1 MSMEATFLLRNAANG
16 IRKPWPSSAGIP
28 NARSAD
34 SRKPTGRWQQSERGR
49 TGESLPEQVERA
61 QRMRLPGS
69 VVLWAGRLQM
79 KRFLA
84 LAFIAMLAQAAQA
97 QSWPSQP
104 VHVIVPAS
112 PGSSLDVVARV
123 LGEQLHAQW
132 KQAVVVESKP
142 GAGGMLGMGAVA
154 KAPADGFTLGVGFNG
169 PVAIAPLLYRRMAY
183 DPAKDLV
190 PVVLT
195 TSQPNVLAVA
205 ATHPANTVAEFV
217 AWAKQQDGKLLYASV
232 GTGSSSHLTME
243 LFKSVAGFA
252 GTHVPYK
259 GSPEAA
265 MSVVTGETH
274 AIFAV
279 EPALL
284 PFLQSGQLKLLAATS
299 RDRTANLPNL
309 PTVAESGYPDVQS
322 LAWNGLF
329 APAGTPAA
337 VIDKINS
344 DVNAALADPGVRE
357 LLLKQGLVPG
367 GGRPTDF
374 KTLVESESRKWGPLI
389 AAKIKP
395 IE

>member
-1 MSMEATFLLRNAANG
+1 MHRIVA
-16 IRKPWPSSAGIP
+16 
-28 NARSAD
+28 
-34 SRKPTGRWQQSERGR
+34 
-49 TGESLPEQVERA
+49 
-61 QRMRLPGS
+61 
-69 VVLWAGRLQM
+69 
-79 KRFLA
+79 LA
-84 LAFIAMLAQAAQA
+84 LLALFTQGAAAQP
-97 QSWPSQP
+97 WPSQP
-104 VHVIVPAS
+104 VRVIVPAS
-112 PGSSLDVVARV
+112 PGSSLDVIARI
-123 LGEQLHAQW
+123 LGEKLRARWNQP
-132 KQAVVVESKP
+132 VVIEDKA
-142 GAGGMLGMGAVA
+142 GAGGMLGMNAVA
-154 KAPADGFTLGVGFNG
+154 RATADGHTLGIGFNG
-169 PVAIAPLLYRRMAY
+169 PIAFAPHLYRRMSY
-183 DPAKDLV
+183 DPAKDLL
-190 PVVLT
+190 PIVLT

-205 ATHPANTVAEFV
+205 ATHPANDVAAFV

-243 LFKSVAGFA
+243 LFKSAAGFA

-299 RDRTANLPNL
+299 KERTANLQNL
-309 PTVAESGYPDVQS
+309 PTIAESGYPEVQS

-337 VIDKINS
+337 VIDKINA
-344 DVNAALADPGVRE
+344 DVNAALADAAVRE

-367 GGRPTDF
+367 GGAPADF
-374 KTLVESESRKWGPLI
+374 RALVEDESRKWGPLI
-389 AAKIKP
+389 QAKIKP

>member
-1 MSMEATFLLRNAANG
+1 M
-16 IRKPWPSSAGIP
+16 IRI
-28 NARSAD
+28 
-34 SRKPTGRWQQSERGR
+34 
-49 TGESLPEQVERA
+49 
-61 QRMRLPGS
+61 
-69 VVLWAGRLQM
+69 
-79 KRFLA
+79 LA
-84 LAFIAMLAQAAQA
+84 LAFIALVTHGAAAQP
-97 QSWPSQP
+97 WPSQP
-104 VHVIVPAS
+104 VRLIVPAS
-112 PGSSLDVVARV
+112 PGSSLDVIARV
-123 LGEQLHAQW
+123 LGEKLRARWNQP
-132 KQAVVVESKP
+132 VVIEDKA
-142 GAGGMLGMGAVA
+142 GAGGMLGMNAVA
-154 KAPADGFTLGVGFNG
+154 RAAADGHTLGIGFNG
-169 PVAIAPLLYRRMAY
+169 PIAFAPHLYRHMSY
-183 DPAKDLV
+183 DPGKDLV

-205 ATHPANTVAEFV
+205 ASHPANDVAAFV

-284 PFLQSGQLKLLAATS
+284 PFLQSGQLKLLAATGKE
-299 RDRTANLPNL
+299 RTAGLENL
-309 PTVAESGYPDVQS
+309 PTLAQSGYPDVQS

-337 VIDKINS
+337 VIGKVNA
-344 DVNAALADPGVRE
+344 DVNAALAEEAVRE
-357 LLLKQGLVPG
+357 LLFKQGLVPG
-367 GGRPTDF
+367 GGTPADF
-374 KTLVESESRKWGPLI
+374 KTLVEEESRKWGPLI
-389 AAKIKP
+389 EAKIKP

>member
-1 MSMEATFLLRNAANG
+1 MRY
-16 IRKPWPSSAGIP
+16 
-28 NARSAD
+28 
-34 SRKPTGRWQQSERGR
+34 GREM
-49 TGESLPEQVERA
+49 
-61 QRMRLPGS
+61 QRI
-69 VVLWAGRLQM
+69 
-79 KRFLA
+79 LA
-84 LAFIAMLAQAAQA
+84 LAVLALLTHDVAAQP
-97 QSWPSQP
+97 WPSQP
-104 VHVIVPAS
+104 VRLVVPAS
-112 PGSSLDVVARV
+112 PGSSLDVIARV
-123 LGEQLHAQW
+123 LGEKLRARWNQP
-132 KQAVVVESKP
+132 VVIEDKA
-142 GAGGMLGMGAVA
+142 GAGGMLGMNAVA
-154 KAPADGFTLGVGFNG
+154 RAAADGHTLGIGFNG
-169 PVAIAPLLYRRMAY
+169 PIAFAPHLYRHMSY
-183 DPAKDLV
+183 DPAKDLL
-190 PVVLT
+190 PIVLT

-205 ATHPANTVAEFV
+205 ASHPAKDVAAFA

-243 LFKSVAGFA
+243 LFKSAAGFA

-299 RDRTANLPNL
+299 KDRTADLPNL
-309 PTVAESGYPDVQS
+309 PTVAESGYPEVQS

-337 VIDKINS
+337 VIEKINT
-344 DVNAALADPGVRE
+344 DVNAVLADPGVRE

-367 GGRPTDF
+367 GGTPTDF

>member
-1 MSMEATFLLRNAANG
+1 M
-16 IRKPWPSSAGIP
+16 
-28 NARSAD
+28 
-34 SRKPTGRWQQSERGR
+34 
-49 TGESLPEQVERA
+49 
-61 QRMRLPGS
+61 QRI
-69 VVLWAGRLQM
+69 
-79 KRFLA
+79 LA
-84 LAFIAMLAQAAQA
+84 LAVMVLLTHGAAAQP
-97 QSWPSQP
+97 WPSQP
-104 VHVIVPAS
+104 VRLVVPAS
-112 PGSSLDVVARV
+112 PGSSLDVIARV
-123 LGEQLHAQW
+123 LGEKLRARWNQP
-132 KQAVVVESKP
+132 VVIEDKA
-142 GAGGMLGMGAVA
+142 GAGGMLGMNAVA
-154 KAPADGFTLGVGFNG
+154 RAAADGHTLGIGFNG
-169 PVAIAPLLYRRMAY
+169 PIAFAPHLYRHMSY
-183 DPAKDLV
+183 DPAKDLL
-190 PVVLT
+190 PIVLT

-205 ATHPANTVAEFV
+205 ASHPAKDVAAFV

-309 PTVAESGYPDVQS
+309 PSVAESGYPDVQS

-329 APAGTPAA
+329 APGATPAA

-367 GGRPTDF
+367 GGTPTDF

>member
-1 MSMEATFLLRNAANG
+1 MRY
-16 IRKPWPSSAGIP
+16 
-28 NARSAD
+28 
-34 SRKPTGRWQQSERGR
+34 GREM
-49 TGESLPEQVERA
+49 
-61 QRMRLPGS
+61 QRI
-69 VVLWAGRLQM
+69 
-79 KRFLA
+79 LA
-84 LAFIAMLAQAAQA
+84 LAVLVFLTHDVAAQP
-97 QSWPSQP
+97 WPSQP
-104 VHVIVPAS
+104 VRLVVPAS
-112 PGSSLDVVARV
+112 PGSSLDVIARV
-123 LGEQLHAQW
+123 LGEKLRPRWNQP
-132 KQAVVVESKP
+132 VVIEDKA
-142 GAGGMLGMGAVA
+142 GAGGMLGMNAVA
-154 KAPADGFTLGVGFNG
+154 RAAADGHTLGIGFNG
-169 PVAIAPLLYRRMAY
+169 PIAFAPHLYRHMSY
-183 DPAKDLV
+183 DPAKDLL
-190 PVVLT
+190 PIVLT

-205 ATHPANTVAEFV
+205 ASHPAKDVAAFA

-284 PFLQSGQLKLLAATS
+284 PFLQSEQLKLLAATS
-299 RDRTANLPNL
+299 KDRTANLPNL

-337 VIDKINS
+337 VIDKINT
-344 DVNAALADPGVRE
+344 DVNAALADPGVRQ

-367 GGRPTDF
+367 GGTPTDF

>member
-1 MSMEATFLLRNAANG
+1 
-16 IRKPWPSSAGIP
+16 
-28 NARSAD
+28 
-34 SRKPTGRWQQSERGR
+34 
-49 TGESLPEQVERA
+49 
-61 QRMRLPGS
+61 MRYPID
-69 VVLWAGRLQM
+69 M
-79 KRFLA
+79 HIILA
-84 LAFIAMLAQAAQA
+84 LAVLALLTNGAHAEP
-97 QSWPSQP
+97 WPTQT
-104 VHVIVPAS
+104 VRFVVPAS
-112 PGSSLDVVARV
+112 PGSSLDVIARV
-123 LGEQLHAQW
+123 LGEKLRTRW
-132 KQAVVVESKP
+132 NQAVVIEDKP
-142 GAGGMLGMGAVA
+142 GAGGMLGMNTVA
-154 KAPADGFTLGVGFNG
+154 RSAADGHTLGVGFNG
-169 PVAIAPLLYRRMAY
+169 PIAFAPHLYRHMTY

-205 ATHPANTVAEFV
+205 ASHPANSVAEFV
-217 AWAKQQDGKLLYASV
+217 AWAKSENGKLLYASV

-284 PFLQSGQLKLLAATS
+284 PFLQSGQLKLLAATGT
-299 RDRTANLPNL
+299 DRTADPGNL
-309 PTVAESGYPDVQS
+309 PTFAESGYPEVQS

-337 VIDKINS
+337 VVNQINA
-344 DVNAALADPGVRE
+344 DVNAALADASVHD
-357 LLLKQGLVPG
+357 LLRKQGLLPG
-367 GGRPTDF
+367 GGSPADF
-374 KTLVESESRKWGPLI
+374 KALVEEESRKWGPVI
-389 AAKIKP
+389 VEKIKP

>member
-1 MSMEATFLLRNAANG
+1 MN
-16 IRKPWPSSAGIP
+16 
-28 NARSAD
+28 
-34 SRKPTGRWQQSERGR
+34 
-49 TGESLPEQVERA
+49 
-61 QRMRLPGS
+61 RL
-69 VVLWAGRLQM
+69 
-79 KRFLA
+79 LA
-84 LAFIAMLAQAAQA
+84 LAFLALLTHGASAQP
-97 QSWPSQP
+97 WPSQP
-104 VHVIVPAS
+104 VRLVVPAS
-112 PGSSLDVVARV
+112 PGSSLDVIARV
-123 LGEQLHAQW
+123 LGEKLRPRWNQP
-132 KQAVVVESKP
+132 VVIEDKA
-142 GAGGMLGMGAVA
+142 GAGGMLGMNTVA
-154 KAPADGFTLGVGFNG
+154 RAAADGHTLGIGFNG
-169 PVAIAPLLYRRMAY
+169 PIAFAPHLYRHMSY
-183 DPAKDLV
+183 DPAKDLL
-190 PVVLT
+190 PIVLT

-205 ATHPANTVAEFV
+205 ANHPANDVAAFV

-243 LFKSVAGFA
+243 LFKSVAGFG

-265 MSVVTGETH
+265 MSVVTDETH

-299 RDRTANLPNL
+299 KERTANLQNL

-329 APAGTPAA
+329 APASTPAA
-337 VIDKINS
+337 IVERINA

-367 GGRPTDF
+367 GGTPTDF
-374 KTLVESESRKWGPLI
+374 KTLVESESAKWGPLI

>member
-1 MSMEATFLLRNAANG
+1 MHR
-16 IRKPWPSSAGIP
+16 I
-28 NARSAD
+28 
-34 SRKPTGRWQQSERGR
+34 
-49 TGESLPEQVERA
+49 
-61 QRMRLPGS
+61 
-69 VVLWAGRLQM
+69 
-79 KRFLA
+79 LA
-84 LAFIAMLAQAAQA
+84 LVFIALLTHGAAAQP
-97 QSWPSQP
+97 WPSQP
-104 VHVIVPAS
+104 VRLIVPAS
-112 PGSSLDVVARV
+112 PGSSLDVIARV
-123 LGEQLHAQW
+123 LSEKLRPRWSEPIVIEDKA
-132 KQAVVVESKP
+132 
-142 GAGGMLGMGAVA
+142 GAGGMLGMNAVA
-154 KAPADGFTLGVGFNG
+154 RAAADGHTLGIGFNG
-169 PVAIAPLLYRRMAY
+169 PIAFAPHLYRHMSY

-205 ATHPANTVAEFV
+205 ASHPANNVAEFV
-217 AWAKQQDGKLLYASV
+217 AWAKREDDKLLYASV

-284 PFLQSGQLKLLAATS
+284 PFLQSGQLKLLAAS
-299 RDRTANLPNL
+299 SKGRTANLENL
-309 PTVAESGYPDVQS
+309 PTLAESGYPQVES

-337 VIDKINS
+337 VIDRINV
-344 DVNAALADPGVRE
+344 DVNAVLAEPTVRE

-367 GGRPTDF
+367 GGAPADF
-374 KTLVESESRKWGPLI
+374 KALVDEESRKWGPLI
-389 AAKIKP
+389 EEKIKP
-395 IE
+395 M

>member
-1 MSMEATFLLRNAANG
+1 LR
-16 IRKPWPSSAGIP
+16 
-28 NARSAD
+28 
-34 SRKPTGRWQQSERGR
+34 
-49 TGESLPEQVERA
+49 
-61 QRMRLPGS
+61 
-69 VVLWAGRLQM
+69 
-79 KRFLA
+79 
-84 LAFIAMLAQAAQA
+84 
-97 QSWPSQP
+97 
-104 VHVIVPAS
+104 
-112 PGSSLDVVARV
+112 
-123 LGEQLHAQW
+123 
-132 KQAVVVESKP
+132 
-142 GAGGMLGMGAVA
+142 
-154 KAPADGFTLGVGFNG
+154 
-169 PVAIAPLLYRRMAY
+169 Y

-205 ATHPANTVAEFV
+205 ASHPANDVKEFV

-243 LFKSVAGFA
+243 LFKSVAGFE

-284 PFLQSGQLKLLAATS
+284 PFLQSRQLKLLAATS
-299 RDRTANLPNL
+299 KEPTPDLANLPTL
-309 PTVAESGYPDVQS
+309 AQSGYPEVQS

-337 VIDKINS
+337 VIDKINA
-344 DVNAALADPGVRE
+344 DVDAVLAAPEVRE
-357 LLLKQGLVPG
+357 LLRKQGLVPG
-367 GGRPTDF
+367 GGAPTDF
-374 KTLVESESRKWGPLI
+374 NRLVEEESRKWGPLI
-389 AAKIKP
+389 QAKIKP

>member
-1 MSMEATFLLRNAANG
+1 MRY
-16 IRKPWPSSAGIP
+16 
-28 NARSAD
+28 
-34 SRKPTGRWQQSERGR
+34 GREM
-49 TGESLPEQVERA
+49 
-61 QRMRLPGS
+61 QRI
-69 VVLWAGRLQM
+69 
-79 KRFLA
+79 LA
-84 LAFIAMLAQAAQA
+84 LAVMVLLTHGAAAQP
-97 QSWPSQP
+97 WPSQP
-104 VHVIVPAS
+104 VRLVVPAS
-112 PGSSLDVVARV
+112 PGSSLDVIARV
-123 LGEQLHAQW
+123 LGEKLRARWNQP
-132 KQAVVVESKP
+132 VVIEDKA
-142 GAGGMLGMGAVA
+142 GAGGMLGMNAVA
-154 KAPADGFTLGVGFNG
+154 RAAADGHTLGIGFNG
-169 PVAIAPLLYRRMAY
+169 PIAFAPHLYRHMSY
-183 DPAKDLV
+183 DPAKDLL
-190 PVVLT
+190 PIVLT

-205 ATHPANTVAEFV
+205 ASHPAKDVAAFV

-243 LFKSVAGFA
+243 LFKSVAGFG

-284 PFLQSGQLKLLAATS
+284 PFLQSGQLKLLAATGK
-299 RDRTANLPNL
+299 DRTANLPNL

-329 APAGTPAA
+329 APAGTSAA
-337 VIDKINS
+337 VIDKINT
-344 DVNAALADPGVRE
+344 DVNAVLADPAVRE

-367 GGRPTDF
+367 GGTPTDF

>member
-1 MSMEATFLLRNAANG
+1 
-16 IRKPWPSSAGIP
+16 
-28 NARSAD
+28 
-34 SRKPTGRWQQSERGR
+34 
-49 TGESLPEQVERA
+49 
-61 QRMRLPGS
+61 
-69 VVLWAGRLQM
+69 M
-79 KRFLA
+79 KRILALVFLA
-84 LAFIAMLAQAAQA
+84 VFTHAAAA

-104 VHVIVPAS
+104 VRLVVPAS
-112 PGSSLDVVARV
+112 PGSSLDVIARV
-123 LGEQLHAQW
+123 LGENLRARWNQP
-132 KQAVVVESKP
+132 VVVEDKA
-142 GAGGMLGMGAVA
+142 GAGGMLGMNAVA
-154 KAPADGFTLGVGFNG
+154 RATADGHTLGIGFNG
-169 PVAIAPLLYRRMAY
+169 PLAFAPHLYRHISY
-183 DPAKDLV
+183 DPAKDLL

-205 ATHPANTVAEFV
+205 ASHPANSVSEFV

-243 LFKSVAGFA
+243 LFKSAAGFE

-299 RDRTANLPNL
+299 KERTPDLKNL
-309 PTVAESGYPDVQS
+309 PTVAESGYPEVQS

-329 APAGTPAA
+329 APTGTAAA
-337 VIDKINS
+337 VVEKINA
-344 DVNAALADPGVRE
+344 DVNAALTEAKVRE

-367 GGRPTDF
+367 GGTPADF
-374 KTLVESESRKWGPLI
+374 KRLVEEESRKWGPLI
-389 AAKIKP
+389 TAKIKP